1 MVDGDDLAERAG
13 DVAQLN
19 DIARAR
25 GVIAHLTK
33 ATTSLLNRSFHSAF
47 FEAIVGQSSWMAPSM
62 FFVLNASWSAS
73 ALSSSM
79 SFATGMLWVRLQYRL
94 SHFFSFIMLIIF
106 SAWYFCAGVDP
117 FTTWCSRVNAI
128 CPSFGAA

>member
-13 DVAQLN
+13 DVAQLD

-25 GVIAHLTK
+25 AVNAHLTK
-33 ATTSLLNRSFHSAF
+33 ATTSLLKRSFHSAF
-47 FEAIVGQSSWMAPSM
+47 FAAMVGQSSWIAPSI
-62 FFVLNASWSAS
+62 FFVLNASWSAR

-79 SFATGMLWVRLQYRL
+79 SFATGMLCVRLQYRL
-94 SHFFSFIMLIIF
+94 SHFFSFIMLMIF

-117 FTTWCSRVNAI
+117 FTTW
-128 CPSFGAA
+128 